1 MTMSVIQSSSAFSM
15 RGYAS
20 LDVARA
26 QEAQRPEAVERSDV
40 CAHEDTCRAPQA
52 EAVQAESGGSI
63 FRAVIRTFVQFATA
77 GSSEAKETHDDPT
90 VVTARQKLKLEIE
103 VEEDGDVQ
111 IDFMMKSKI
120 KVRGDAPAAGDLM
133 QAMQAFTASLFAA
146 MNELVGKLLA
156 PKAATPIENDAASLP
171 IEKQPPAPLPAPV
184 GSGNIPATAPS
195 AVEEVVPQIVE
206 AAAPTPA
213 PLVPMQTKPVSEAP
227 TSQVS
232 KLKLHAAYLSFD
244 YRLRVLADWIDKESE
259 TGTATTPA
267 TLDELRANYALV
279 SNALGAPRG
288 IAPSLPQFLQ
298 ALAGNVESSQ
308 HTRFD
313 FAYRMTGRFV
323 SVAA

>member
-26 QEAQRPEAVERSDV
+26 QEAQRPEAVERRDV

-52 EAVQAESGGSI
+52 DAPQTESGGNI
-63 FRAVIRTFVQFATA
+63 FRAVIKTFVQFATA
-77 GSSEAKETHDDPT
+77 RSSEAKETQDDPT
-90 VVTARQKLKLEIE
+90 IVTARQKLKLEIE

-120 KVRGDAPAAGDLM
+120 KVSGDAPAAGDLM

-156 PKAATPIENDAASLP
+156 PKAATPAEG
-171 IEKQPPAPLPAPV
+171 QPPAPASLPQPV
-184 GSGNIPATAPS
+184 ASANIPATAPA

-213 PLVPMQTKPVSEAP
+213 AVVPVQSEPASEAP

-259 TGTATTPA
+259 TGAAKKPS
-267 TLDELRANYALV
+267 TLDELRANYRLV
-279 SNALGAPRG
+279 GNALGAPRG
-288 IAPSLPQFLQ
+288 VAPSLPQFLQ

-308 HTRFD
+308 RPRFD

-323 SVAA
+323 SIAA